1 MRPTFDLLDSVR
13 ARVTESLHVGVAGL
27 GAHKLRSMLATL
39 GVVFGVAAVIAMLAV
54 GEGAKRE
61 ALAKYEAWGSDNI
74 IIRDL
79 GEDSEDRRG
88 EGAAFSRGLSRR
100 DADAVSSVIPT
111 AVAVV
116 PQTDRKARVLAADE
130 EAECLLVATTP
141 DLLQVITTPLAHGR
155 FLHEMDGER
164 TSSVCVLGGG
174 VARDLF
180 PIRSPLGKRVKVER
194 DWFTVVGVMRSTPRI
209 AESAGVLQ
217 ARDLNRDI
225 YVPLDTDLARRRI
238 VAPVAE
244 LTQITVKVA
253 PKETLR
259 PTAVTLRRLLER
271 RHMGAADF
279 GLVVP
284 EELMAQQQKEQRMF
298 NIVLGA
304 IAAISL
310 LVGGIGIMNIMLAS
324 VLERRRE
331 IGIRRALGARRADI
345 LGQFVAEAST
355 ISLAGGLLGIAL
367 GLLLAGSIHLITQ
380 FRASPTIPA
389 VALAFTVS
397 VSVGLIFGYYPA
409 RRAAAIPPIEA
420 LRYE

>member
-1 MRPTFDLLDSVR
+1 MRGTLRHLGTLR
-13 ARVTESLHVGVAGL
+13 ARVAESLRVGITGL

-61 ALAKYEAWGSDNI
+61 AMAKYEAWGSDNI
-74 IIRDL
+74 IIRDV
-79 GEDSEDRRG
+79 GENAEDRRG
-88 EGAAFSRGLSRR
+88 ESAAFSRGLTRR
-100 DADAVSSVIPT
+100 DAAAISSVLPT
-111 AVAVV
+111 ATVVV
-116 PQTDRKARVLAADE
+116 PQTDRSSKAQAGDE
-130 EAECLLVATTP
+130 EAECLLVATTSV
-141 DLLQVITTPLAHGR
+141 LLKVIDVPVARGR
-155 FLHEMDGER
+155 FLHDLDGAQK
-164 TSSVCVLGGG
+164 SSVCVLGGG
-174 VARDLF
+174 IARELF
-180 PIRSPLGKRVKVER
+180 PLRSPLGQKVKVDQ
-194 DWFTVVGVMRSTPRI
+194 DWFTVVGVMRQTPRV

-217 ARDLNRDI
+217 SRDLNKDLYI
-225 YVPLDTDLARRRI
+225 PLESDLARRRI
-238 VAPVAE
+238 VAPNSE
-244 LTQITVKVA
+244 LSQITVKIA
-253 PKETLR
+253 PRETLR
-259 PTAVTLRRLLER
+259 QSAVAIRRLLER
-271 RHMGAADF
+271 RHLGADDY

-284 EELMAQQQKEQRMF
+284 EELMAQQQKEQRMY

-331 IGIRRALGARRADI
+331 IGIRRALGARRVDI

-355 ISLAGGLLGIAL
+355 ISLAGGLIGIAL
-367 GLLLAGSIHLITQ
+367 GLVFVGSIHLITQ
-380 FRASPTIPA
+380 FRASPTFPA

-397 VSVGLIFGYYPA
+397 VGVGVVFGYYPA